1 MPDPRCG
8 HLLFVMVFHT
18 WSAAVTVR
26 AFLPRQTESDASLGF
41 GLLFP
46 WSATSMRAVVIFVTL
61 FPVLILRKADL
72 YGVFR
77 PCTVVANR
85 WCSAISP
92 SFYFVLHSFKRARF
106 PYYLAYYCYL
116 HNFGPYVGVHVCSQ
130 CQPDNQTDS
139 HYFTVFLR
147 LQVTDLGSGYELPR
161 LNERFVYVFF
171 ASLVVSVV
179 YGFLQKVGHRTLLHY
194 SSISVC
200 PYSACALTSCEGPFK
215 D

>member
-1 MPDPRCG
+1 MPDPLCG
-8 HLLFVMVFHT
+8 HLLFVMFFHT

-72 YGVFR
+72 HGVFQAR
-77 PCTVVANR
+77 AVVANA

-92 SFYFVLHSFKRARF
+92 AFYFLLHSFKRARF
-106 PYYLAYYCYL
+106 PYHLAYYCYL
-116 HNFGPYVGVHVCSQ
+116 PNLGSYDGVHVCSQ
-130 CQPDNQTDS
+130 CKPDSQTDS

-147 LQVTDLGSGYELPR
+147 L
-161 LNERFVYVFF
+161 
-171 ASLVVSVV
+171 
-179 YGFLQKVGHRTLLHY
+179 
-194 SSISVC
+194 
-200 PYSACALTSCEGPFK
+200 
-215 D
+215 